1 MNILKEYV
9 LPVVPV
15 MFIIGLMI
23 LSRLTRNHPFVLRM
37 LRRPVV
43 LWRGLA
49 VSAFCACCFAG
60 PFLRQGV
67 DKAFVAFLIIFV
79 PTSLIAIGRWSE
91 YRRYQST
98 LPPKDPTEEVPS

>member
-1 MNILKEYV
+1 MNILKGYV
-9 LPVVPV
+9 MPVVPV
-15 MFIIGLMI
+15 VFIIGLII
-23 LSRLTRNHPFVLRM
+23 LSRLTRHHPFVLRM

-49 VSAFCACCFAG
+49 VNVFGACCFAG

-79 PTSLIAIGRWSE
+79 PSSLFVIGYWSE
-91 YRRYQST
+91 CRRYQST
-98 LPPKDPTEEVPS
+98 LPIEEQSQKEQL